1 MSLNLY
7 CTIEKFQE
15 LYCKDDLCDGLHSV
29 YTYTCTECEYRYY
42 TSIKVNCEQSLN
54 EMNYDTKQ
62 INEVLVFNKL
72 SFATKSKTNS
82 IEMKYCPQCGNKL
95 KKELAILNESTP
107 SIDSNNTKR
116 KYGMDCSSC
125 SISLSSI

>member
-15 LYCKDDLCDGLHSV
+15 LYCKDDLCD
-29 YTYTCTECEYRYY
+29 
-42 TSIKVNCEQSLN
+42 VNCEQSLN